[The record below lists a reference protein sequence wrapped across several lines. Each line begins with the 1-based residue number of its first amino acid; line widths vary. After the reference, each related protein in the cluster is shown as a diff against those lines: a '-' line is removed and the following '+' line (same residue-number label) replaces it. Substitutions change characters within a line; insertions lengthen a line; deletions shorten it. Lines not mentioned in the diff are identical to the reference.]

1 MKTLSPD
8 GPLIHPGAQIT
19 KSEFGPYTEVGPDS
33 VILNTTFGAYSYCTR
48 LCDIANTTLG
58 KFVNIAAMARIGP
71 TDHPM
76 CRASQHHFL
85 YRSADYWP
93 DAEHDPAF
101 FAAREAR
108 RTTIGHDVWIGH
120 GAIIRP
126 DVSVGDGAVIGAG
139 AVVTRDV
146 PAYTIVTGIPASP
159 LRRRFPEDIAVR
171 LQALAWWNWDHTR
184 IRAALDDF
192 RTLSAEEF
200 LKKHGG

>member
-1 MKTLSPD
+1 MAGPDDCCVSGSQDLQGVTAVYSRLQKSKKRRNPMKTLSPD
-8 GPLIHPGAQIT
+8 GPLIHPGAQIK

-58 KFVNIAAMARIGP
+58 KFVNVAAMVRIGP

-93 DAEHDPAF
+93 DAAHDTAF

-126 DVSVGDGAVIGAG
+126 DVAV
-139 AVVTRDV
+139 
-146 PAYTIVTGIPASP
+146 
-159 LRRRFPEDIAVR
+159 
-171 LQALAWWNWDHTR
+171 W
-184 IRAALDDF
+184 
-192 RTLSAEEF
+192 
-200 LKKHGG
+200 